1 VMATLSDLERVHST
15 ANRNLLNESFV
26 DRLYWTLG
34 NQVCIPRNASRNLA
48 RHSAMSFLINT
59 VKRILF
65 WSYPR
70 TSWQWDM
77 LCVLILVFIFL
88 TPKSWFENTHF
99 RRSHIGQ
106 TTIVLAADIVGVQAD
121 RAQIEQQA
129 RSVAGRAD
137 AQVTAVRE
145 RRDGMGR
152 LIAYEVDIR

>member
-1 VMATLSDLERVHST
+1 M
-15 ANRNLLNESFV
+15 
-26 DRLYWTLG
+26 
-34 NQVCIPRNASRNLA
+34 
-48 RHSAMSFLINT
+48 
-59 VKRILF
+59 
-65 WSYPR
+65 
-70 TSWQWDM
+70 
-77 LCVLILVFIFL
+77 LILVFIFL
-88 TPKSWFENTHF
+88 TPKSWFENTQF
-99 RRSHIGQ
+99 RRSHMGQ